1 MNVFSGIGRL
11 TKDVDLRYSQSGTAV
26 ARFSIAINRPFKNQ
40 NGEQEV
46 DFINCI
52 AFGKRAETIAQYVK
66 KGHRIGITGS
76 IMTGNYVNKEGQR
89 VYTTDIN
96 VSDFTFLENRQKSQ
110 KPTQQQAQQQMMPDA
125 EPLEVTDDSFP
136 F

>member
-1 MNVFSGIGRL
+1 MNVFNGIGRL
-11 TKDVDLRYSQSGTAV
+11 TKDVDMKYTPSGLAV
-26 ARFSIAINRPFKNQ
+26 ARFTIAINRPFKNQ

-46 DFINCI
+46 DFINCV

-76 IMTGNYVNKEGQR
+76 VQTGSYEKEGR
-89 VYTTDIN
+89 TIYTTDIN
-96 VSDFTFLENRQKSQ
+96 VSGFTFLESAQKTQ
-110 KPTQQQAQQQMMPDA
+110 KPKAQTTVEA
-125 EPLEVTDDSFP
+125 EPIQIEDEGLP

>member
-1 MNVFSGIGRL
+1 MNVFNGIGRL
-11 TKDVDLRYSQSGTAV
+11 TKDVDLRYSQAGTAV

-76 IMTGNYVNKEGQR
+76 VQTGSYEKEGR
-89 VYTTDIN
+89 TIYTTDIN
-96 VSDFTFLENRQKSQ
+96 VSDFTFLESRQQPK
-110 KPTQQQAQQQMMPDA
+110 QQQRIDNMNKNLQQNAQEIDV
-125 EPLEVTDDSFP
+125 EESDLP

>member
-1 MNVFSGIGRL
+1 MNVFNGIGRL

-125 EPLEVTDDSFP
+125 EPFEVTDDSFP

>member
-11 TKDVDLRYSQSGTAV
+11 TKDVDMKYTPSGLAV
-26 ARFSIAINRPFKNQ
+26 ARFTIAINRPFKNQ

-46 DFINCI
+46 DFINCV
-52 AFGKRAETIAQYVK
+52 AFGKRAETIAQYVR

-76 IMTGNYVNKEGQR
+76 VQTGSYEKEGR
-89 VYTTDIN
+89 TIYTTDIN
-96 VSDFTFLENRQKSQ
+96 VSGFTFLESAQKTQ
-110 KPTQQQAQQQMMPDA
+110 KPKAQTTVEA
-125 EPLEVTDDSFP
+125 EPIQIEDEGLP

>member
-1 MNVFSGIGRL
+1 MNVFNGIGRL
-11 TKDVDLRYSQSGTAV
+11 TEDVDLRYSKSGTAV
-26 ARFSIAINRPFKNQ
+26 AKFSIAINRPFKNQ

-66 KGHRIGITGS
+66 KGQRIGITGS
-76 IMTGNYVNKEGQR
+76 IMTGSYENNQGQK
-89 VYTTDIN
+89 VYTTN
-96 VSDFTFLENRQKSQ
+96 VNVTGFTFLESAQKTQ
-110 KPTQQQAQQQMMPDA
+110 KPKAQTTIDA
-125 EPLEVTDDSFP
+125 EPIQIEDEGLP

>member
-1 MNVFSGIGRL
+1 MNVFNGIGRL
-11 TKDVDLRYSQSGTAV
+11 TKDVDLRYSQAGTAV

-76 IMTGNYVNKEGQR
+76 VQTGSYEKEGR
-89 VYTTDIN
+89 TIYTTDIN
-96 VSDFTFLENRQKSQ
+96 VSDFTFLESRQQPKQQRIDNMNKNLQQNAQ
-110 KPTQQQAQQQMMPDA
+110 KID
-125 EPLEVTDDSFP
+125 VDDSDLP

>member
-1 MNVFSGIGRL
+1 MNVFNGIGRL

-26 ARFSIAINRPFKNQ
+26 ANFSIAINRPFKNAQ
-40 NGEQEV
+40 GEQEV
-46 DFINCI
+46 DFLNCV
-52 AFGKRAETIAQYVK
+52 AFGKRAEVIAQYVK

-76 IMTGNYVNKEGQR
+76 IMTGSYENKEGQR

-96 VSDFTFLENRQKSQ
+96 VSDFTFLESKQQSQ
-110 KPTQQQAQQQMMPDA
+110 KPTQQQKVIPEA
-125 EPLEVTDDSFP
+125 ETFEVTDDSFP

>member
-1 MNVFSGIGRL
+1 MNVFNGIGRL
-11 TKDVDLRYSQSGTAV
+11 TKDVDLKYSQAGTAV

-52 AFGKRAETIAQYVK
+52 AFGKRAEVIAQYVK

-76 IMTGNYVNKEGQR
+76 VMTGSYNNKEGQR

-96 VSDFTFLENRQKSQ
+96 VSDFTFLESKQQSQ
-110 KPTQQQAQQQMMPDA
+110 KPTQQQAQQKMMPDA
-125 EPLEVTDDSFP
+125 EPLDVSDDEFP

>member
-1 MNVFSGIGRL
+1 MNVFNGIGRL
-11 TKDVDLRYSQSGTAV
+11 TKDVDLRYSQAGTAV

-76 IMTGNYVNKEGQR
+76 VQTGSYEKEGR
-89 VYTTDIN
+89 TIYTTDIN
-96 VSDFTFLENRQKSQ
+96 VSDFTFLESRQQPK
-110 KPTQQQAQQQMMPDA
+110 QQQRIDNMNKNLQQNVQEIDI
-125 EPLEVTDDSFP
+125 EESDLP

>member
-1 MNVFSGIGRL
+1 MNVFNGIGRL
-11 TKDVDLRYSQSGTAV
+11 TKDVDFRYSQAGTAV

-76 IMTGNYVNKEGQR
+76 VQTGSYEKEGR
-89 VYTTDIN
+89 TIYTTDIN
-96 VSDFTFLENRQKSQ
+96 VSDFTFLESRQQPK
-110 KPTQQQAQQQMMPDA
+110 QQQRIGNMNKSLQQNAQEIDV
-125 EPLEVTDDSFP
+125 EESDLP

>member
-11 TKDVDLRYSQSGTAV
+11 TKDVDLRYSQSGTAI

-76 IMTGNYVNKEGQR
+76 IMTGSYEKEGR
-89 VYTTDIN
+89 TIYTTDIN
-96 VSDFTFLENRQKSQ
+96 VSGFTFLESAQ
-110 KPTQQQAQQQMMPDA
+110 KPKQKAAQTAVDA
-125 EPLEVTDDSFP
+125 EPIQIEDEGLP

>member
-1 MNVFSGIGRL
+1 MNVFNGIGRL
-11 TKDVDLRYSQSGTAV
+11 TKDVDLKYSQSGTAV

-46 DFINCI
+46 DFLNCV
-52 AFGKRAETIAQYVK
+52 AFGKRAEVIAQYVK

-76 IMTGNYVNKEGQR
+76 IMTGSYENKEGQR

-96 VSDFTFLENRQKSQ
+96 VSDFTFLESKQQSQ
-110 KPTQQQAQQQMMPDA
+110 KPTQQQVQEQMMPNI
-125 EPLEVTDDSFP
+125 EPLENTDDSFP

>member
-11 TKDVDLRYSQSGTAV
+11 TKDVDMKYTPNGLAV
-26 ARFSIAINRPFKNQ
+26 ARFTIAINRPYKNE
-40 NGEQEV
+40 NGDYEA
-46 DFINCI
+46 DFINCV

-76 IMTGNYVNKEGQR
+76 IQTGRYEKEGQTIF
-89 VYTTDIN
+89 TTDIN
-96 VSDFTFLENRQKSQ
+96 VSGFTFLENAQKTQ
-110 KPTQQQAQQQMMPDA
+110 KPKAQTTIDA
-125 EPLEVTDDSFP
+125 EPIQIEDEGLP